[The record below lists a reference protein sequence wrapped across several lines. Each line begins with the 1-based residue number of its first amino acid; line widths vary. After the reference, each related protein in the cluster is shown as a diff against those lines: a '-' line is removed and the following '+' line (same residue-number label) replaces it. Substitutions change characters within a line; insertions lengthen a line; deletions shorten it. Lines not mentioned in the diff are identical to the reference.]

1 MCTIMCVCMCVC
13 VYVCM
18 DVVGFG
24 SGTRVIVL
32 NDEASEVGVCA
43 QSCVCACVCVCMYVS
58 M

>member
-13 VYVCM
+13 VYVCI

-24 SGTRVIVL
+24 SGARAIVV

-43 QSCVCACVCVCMYVS
+43 QICVCVCMYKS
-58 M
+58 YK